1 LHVYLTAR
9 HLELTDELR
18 AYVEKRLVKPLG
30 SRTRLVPTRLEIQL
44 YQETERG
51 PQAGCHLLIELKGN
65 KEINIRELA
74 SDLHTAIDLAHDRAM
89 PLLVEERDRMLTLS
103 RDPRKYSIEKVLR
116 ALGLRRR
123 QPA

>member
-1 LHVYLTAR
+1 MHVYLTAR

-18 AYVEKRLVKPLG
+18 AHVEKRIVHPL
-30 SRTRLVPTRLEIQL
+30 RKLTRLNIPRVEIQL
-44 YQETERG
+44 YQETDRG
-51 PQAGCHLLIELKGN
+51 PMAGCHLLIEVKGR

-74 SDLHTAIDLAHDRAM
+74 SDLYAAIDLAYDRAR

-103 RDPRKYSIEKVLR
+103 RHPRKYSLDKVMR

-123 QPA
+123 QEA